1 MKQLPES
8 SAIANNDSDLS
19 IVDISIGTD
28 KEDTM
33 FLKFRTVSKSGDQ
46 TATTFQEILRE
57 TLTTDEVN
65 GWYPVDNH
73 YHIRLVNG
81 GKPEVSAKSYIDF
94 IEIGSVGEFGK
105 TAYLTAVPAF
115 LQRLGIVT
123 AEVYSAF
130 NHILANSDA
139 VLTRKRSND
148 ANSAS
153 MQHAKESDLINKEL
167 ERYHR
172 AANEYKTKSNTK

>member
-1 MKQLPES
+1 MKQSSES
-8 SAIANNDSDLS
+8 SALANNDSDLS

-33 FLKFRTVSKSGDQ
+33 FLKFRTVSNNGDQ
-46 TATTFQEILRE
+46 TAATFQEILRE
-57 TLTTDEVN
+57 TLTTNEVN
-65 GWYPVDNH
+65 GWYRVDNH

-105 TAYLTAVPAF
+105 TTYLTAVPAF

-123 AEVYSAF
+123 AEVYTAF
-130 NHILANSDA
+130 NKIVANSEA
-139 VLTRKRSND
+139 VQARKRSND
-148 ANSAS
+148 ANPAS
-153 MQHAKESDLINKEL
+153 VQHAKESELIDKEL
-167 ERYHR
+167 DRYHR
-172 AANEYKTKSNTK
+172 AANEYKSNSNTK